1 MDKYIPLRNHRVEY
15 VVFNP
20 ATTDFHAH
28 SFPEQNPS
36 DQPNTDRGGGSKF
49 LWTIAVI
56 FGALVIIYYVQSN
69 NELRKNNKNN
79 E

>member
-1 MDKYIPLRNHRVEY
+1 MDKYIPYRNNRVEY

-20 ATTDFHAH
+20 TTTDFHAH
-28 SFPEQNPS
+28 SVPEQNTS
-36 DQPNTDRGGGSKF
+36 NQLNTDRGGGSKI
-49 LWTIAVI
+49 LWTIAAI
-56 FGALVIIYYVQSN
+56 FGALVIIYCVQSN